1 MGIEA
6 LADQVADT
14 DGARRDTLV
23 LSNKRRVP
31 LDAAESLSLGTR
43 VRVYW
48 AGDGTWY
55 ARKDHQCREARPPD
69 PLRRW

>member
-23 LSNKRRVP
+23 LCNKRRVP
-31 LDAAESLSLGTR
+31 LDAAESLSVGTR

-48 AGDGTWY
+48 AGDGVW
-55 ARKDHQCREARPPD
+55 
-69 PLRRW
+69 